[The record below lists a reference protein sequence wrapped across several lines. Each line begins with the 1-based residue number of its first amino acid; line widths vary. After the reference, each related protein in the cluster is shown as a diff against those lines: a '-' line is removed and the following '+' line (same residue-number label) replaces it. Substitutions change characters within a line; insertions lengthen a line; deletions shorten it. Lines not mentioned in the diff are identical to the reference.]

1 VSVCESSTCQ
11 CYGCQVDMHK
21 KFWWHKFG
29 FTAKIAFQPQIS
41 TIRRL
46 AIISVYKLDVILTK
60 VLLDLIHCTT
70 SDSIL
75 TRKIGFQK
83 KKKISFPKISF
94 LILHLR
100 KLHTLIFLKCVGKAW
115 GLKTTLPQTP
125 HSAGSLRHWVRPLLI
140 FLKCVHAMWGAHM
153 SLTVAKKV
161 LCKIA
166 ISGKKLFSV
175 RNICTWLCFL
185 HWSGVSWHMC
195 TQTFSTLTNRDYG
208 I

>member
-46 AIISVYKLDVILTK
+46 AIINVYKLDVILTK

-100 KLHTLIFLKCVGKAW
+100 KLHT
-115 GLKTTLPQTP
+115 
-125 HSAGSLRHWVRPLLI
+125 LI